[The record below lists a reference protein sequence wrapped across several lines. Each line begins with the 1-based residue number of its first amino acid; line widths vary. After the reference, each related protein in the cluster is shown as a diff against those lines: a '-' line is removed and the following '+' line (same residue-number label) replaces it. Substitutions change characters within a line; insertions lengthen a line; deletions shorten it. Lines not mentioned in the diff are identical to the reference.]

1 MPLCPCLLVLVHEP
15 VMVNST
21 CIMVALP
28 VVYSSLLLTFNHNRQ
43 AVCRI
48 GVRVNS
54 VTGKDSILQVQV
66 LLSIIKG
73 VSTAEGG
80 RGHVTVVQQNSN
92 RLMPYYSVAL
102 RSIFSI
108 SGPFICWVYTSYT
121 QLHALSRLWR
131 SIRLWYYTG
140 TGIYS

>member
-1 MPLCPCLLVLVHEP
+1 
-15 VMVNST
+15 MVNST

-54 VTGKDSILQVQV
+54 VTGKDSILQVH
-66 LLSIIKG
+66 KG
-73 VSTAEGG
+73 VSTAKGG

-121 QLHALSRLWR
+121 QLHALSRLRR